1 MGPPPEPVPTAATMY
16 QDTLQD
22 PLHTPSDNSRRWS
35 LFPILQVGKLRPRE
49 VHTVREQ
56 QGQDLTSLHLTPKPQ
71 LISGWSQCHLC
82 TFLPRLC

>member
-22 PLHTPSDNSRRWS
+22 LLHTPSDNSRGWS

-49 VHTVREQ
+49 VKRLSKDTQQATVQSSE
-56 QGQDLTSLHLTPKPQ
+56 LK
-71 LISGWSQCHLC
+71 
-82 TFLPRLC
+82 